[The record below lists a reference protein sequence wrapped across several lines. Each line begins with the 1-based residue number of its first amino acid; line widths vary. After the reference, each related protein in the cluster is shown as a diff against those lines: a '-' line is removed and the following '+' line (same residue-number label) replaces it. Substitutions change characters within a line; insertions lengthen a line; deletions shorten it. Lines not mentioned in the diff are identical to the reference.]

1 MKYLALAVEI
11 FLSVLLAASCSSSS
25 RLAKQYENTE
35 INKCALG
42 VYVDADGFSACSLS
56 FFNAKK
62 KIEGERLASIRAVVV
77 KSLLEDLKSRMK
89 FESIKLVNTLD
100 GYKNSGTRKG
110 KSSEDLI
117 IPDSG
122 TPLKTEPQDIRFL
135 LIVPKCLFTGKV
147 EKHNDIGMPVVN
159 SSPNLIPSA
168 ENANKVLC
176 VNQKIFYLLWDV
188 LEKRA
193 VKYGNCDSKNCTP
206 LNRTENTH
214 DYWGASTFDFVD
226 KEFKDTPFIVKTL
239 NASRFK

>member
-1 MKYLALAVEI
+1 MAFSQSPARAGRRPGN
-11 FLSVLLAASCSSSS
+11 SPHPASS
-25 RLAKQYENTE
+25 RR
-35 INKCALG
+35 
-42 VYVDADGFSACSLS
+42 DAGCGCRGD
-56 FFNAKK
+56 K
-62 KIEGERLASIRAVVV
+62 E
-77 KSLLEDLKSRMK
+77 
-89 FESIKLVNTLD
+89 
-100 GYKNSGTRKG
+100 SGTRA
-110 KSSEDLI
+110 
-117 IPDSG
+117 
-122 TPLKTEPQDIRFL
+122 
-135 LIVPKCLFTGKV
+135 KCLFTGKV